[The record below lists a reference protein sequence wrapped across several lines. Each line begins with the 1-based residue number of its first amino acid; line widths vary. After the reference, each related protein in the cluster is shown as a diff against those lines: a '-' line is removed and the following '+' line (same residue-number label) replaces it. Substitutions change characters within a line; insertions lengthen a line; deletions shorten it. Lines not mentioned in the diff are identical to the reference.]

1 MAYYNLANSTTATS
15 PFKQIQRDLWKLR
28 VSQMFQF
35 QILQLPDG
43 GTLRGEVSDP
53 HLGLM
58 LMRHLAGHTGGL

>member
-1 MAYYNLANSTTATS
+1 
-15 PFKQIQRDLWKLR
+15 
-28 VSQMFQF
+28 MFQF